1 MSCFLLVLLDFRSAQ
16 SVLLHRY
23 VVVNHSFY
31 FLIQYD
37 LYLVRLRNVLVKEKA
52 MKKLPMIFAMT
63 ASLISAGAMATTCP
77 EYLNLEVRKLHSEE
91 TVNLCELTQGKPVL
105 IVNTASNCG
114 YTPQFKA
121 LEALHENYK
130 DKGLVVIGFP
140 SDDFFQEEN
149 DEKDTAKVC
158 YINYGVTFTMLS
170 TSAVRGSDANSVF
183 KYLAEKTGAPKWNF
197 YKYVVSGDGAVVQ
210 QFNSKVKPDS
220 EELKQAI
227 ESVL

>member
-1 MSCFLLVLLDFRSAQ
+1 
-16 SVLLHRY
+16 
-23 VVVNHSFY
+23 
-31 FLIQYD
+31 
-37 LYLVRLRNVLVKEKA
+37 

-63 ASLISAGAMATTCP
+63 ASLTSVGAIAATCP

-121 LEALHENYK
+121 LETLHENYK

-170 TSAVRGSDANSVF
+170 TSPVRGSDANSVF

>member
-1 MSCFLLVLLDFRSAQ
+1 
-16 SVLLHRY
+16 
-23 VVVNHSFY
+23 
-31 FLIQYD
+31 
-37 LYLVRLRNVLVKEKA
+37 
-52 MKKLPMIFAMT
+52 MKNLPMIFAIT
-63 ASLISAGAMATTCP
+63 ASVMSISATAATCP
-77 EYLNLEVRKLHSEE
+77 EYLNLEVRKLHSAE

-114 YTPQFKA
+114 YTSQFKA
-121 LEALHENYK
+121 LETLHKNYK

-158 YINYGVTFTMLS
+158 YINYGVTFTMVS
-170 TSAVRGSDANSVF
+170 TSAVRGSDTNPVF
-183 KYLAEKTGAPKWNF
+183 KYLGEKTAAPKWNF
-197 YKYVVSGDGAVVQ
+197 YKYVVSGDGAVVK

>member
-37 LYLVRLRNVLVKEKA
+37 LYLVRLRNVPVKEKA

-63 ASLISAGAMATTCP
+63 ASFISAGAMATTCP
-77 EYLNLEVRKLHSEE
+77 EYLKLEVRKLHSEE

-170 TSAVRGSDANSVF
+170 TSPVRGSDANSVF